1 MKAID
6 CVSVERIEHSGA
18 IRMTA
23 LCYDATGSF
32 YKNQTFYG
40 YTNADN
46 ETLATK
52 FLDGLISEGL
62 YVQGYYNDKGDK

>member
-32 YKNQTFYG
+32 YKHRTFYG
-40 YTNADN
+40 YTDADN
-46 ETLATK
+46 ETLATE
-52 FLDGLISEGL
+52 FLDGLICFGWS
-62 YVQGYYNDKGDK
+62 VSGYYNDKGDK